1 MEVKILEH
9 FDNKGK
15 KRCSER
21 GGGDYLSSPPIMETK
36 KKMLS
41 EKDLMLV
48 TLYSVVFNSR
58 KSNTFQFIMM
68 SVLCTDLG
76 V

>member
-36 KKMLS
+36 KKNAFR
-41 EKDLMLV
+41 ERPDV
-48 TLYSVVFNSR
+48 
-58 KSNTFQFIMM
+58 SNTLFSCF
-68 SVLCTDLG
+68 
-76 V
+76 